1 MAARSV
7 AQRKADVLAKLA
19 GDDDAWVATAS
30 AAGRPHLVPLSLAWD
45 DHTVIVTVEATS
57 VTARN
62 VAATGVARVA
72 LGATRD
78 VVMIDAAAELVEAS
92 QLDDERA
99 DLFARRTGWDPRP
112 LPEDWVYLLLRPQ
125 RVQAWREVDEIE
137 GRTLMRGAAWVV

>member
-1 MAARSV
+1 MAVRPA

-19 GDDDAWVATAS
+19 ADDEVWVATAS
-30 AAGRPHLVPLSLAWD
+30 PAGRPHLVPLSFAWD

-72 LGATRD
+72 LGTSRD
-78 VVMIDAAAELVEAS
+78 VVMIDTAGELAEAS

-99 DLFARRTGWDPRP
+99 DLFARRMGWDPRS
-112 LPEDWVYLLLRPQ
+112 LPEDWVFLLFRPT
-125 RVQAWREVDEIE
+125 RIQAWREVDEIA
-137 GRTLMRGAAWVV
+137 GRTVMRAGAWIV